1 MVKYKC
7 IVEYDGTNFFGFQ
20 IQKNNPSIQAN
31 IEQALQKLTGE
42 NIKIFCAGRTDKGVH
57 ATHQVIHF
65 DTTKVFQED
74 SLTKAI
80 NFHLKSKEISI
91 ISSKKL
97 PENSNFHA
105 RFSAKERTYIY
116 KIFIRNSH
124 LTFNKNLYWHSRKQL
139 NLESIKSCFQYLIG
153 THDFSSFRAT
163 SCQSI
168 SPIKTINSITLKKI
182 NKNEVH
188 FKISAPSFLHH
199 QVRNIVGTLYLV
211 GINKIT
217 PKDFQNILEAK
228 DRKKAG
234 KTAPPCGLYLIGV
247 KY

>member
-20 IQKNNPSIQAN
+20 IQKKHPSIQDN

-57 ATHQVIHF
+57 ATHQAIHF
-65 DTTKVFQED
+65 ATNKPFTED

-91 ISSKKL
+91 IFSKKL
-97 PENSNFHA
+97 PQNSSFHA
-105 RFSAKERTYIY
+105 RFSAKERTYLY

-124 LTFNKNLYWHSRKQL
+124 LTFNKNLYWHIRQPL
-139 NLESIKSCFQYLIG
+139 NLSKIKECFQYLIG

-163 SCQSI
+163 SCQSN

-199 QVRNIVGTLYLV
+199 QVRNIIGTLYLV
-211 GINKIT
+211 GSNKIT
-217 PKDFQNILEAK
+217 PNDFLTILEAK
-228 DRKKAG
+228 DRTKAG
-234 KTAPPCGLYLIGV
+234 KTAPACGLYLIGV